1 MAAESLIDACRIDK
15 HRARLAFSK
24 AANRY
29 DQAAI
34 LQLEV
39 GQRMLERLDYVKLQ
53 PQRILDIGCG
63 TGRHTNNLLKR
74 YPKADIVGLDF
85 ALPMLR
91 QTQRKGR
98 WLRRPKCVCA
108 DLDQLPFAGQSFDLI
123 FSNMAMQWS
132 TQLAEAFSQIHQLLK
147 PEGLLMFSSLGP
159 DTLFELRQAWQQV
172 DQAEHIHQFVDMHD
186 YGDMLMQARFAE
198 PVMDME
204 RIVMT
209 YQDAAQ
215 LMRDLKE
222 IGANNAAG
230 NRSTGLTGRGQLQA
244 LKKAYEQFR
253 DADGRLPATYEV
265 IYGHAWGTRQH
276 QGSDGEVRISV
287 DAVTRKSI

>member
-1 MAAESLIDACRIDK
+1 MDAYQIDK
-15 HRARLAFSK
+15 RRIRLAFSK
-24 AANRY
+24 AAVRY

-39 GQRMLERLDYVKLQ
+39 GQRMLARLDYVRLQ

-63 TGRHTNNLLKR
+63 TGRHIDALLKR
-74 YPKADIVGLDF
+74 YPKAEVTGLDF

-91 QTQRKGR
+91 QAQRKGR

-108 DLDQLPFAGQSFDLI
+108 DLDQLPFAEQHFDLI

-132 TQLAEAFSQIHQLLK
+132 TQPAAAFMQIHRLLK

-172 DQAEHIHQFVDMHD
+172 DQAAHIHQFIDMHD

-204 RIVMT
+204 RITMT
-209 YQDAAQ
+209 YQDATE

-222 IGANNAAG
+222 IGANNAAST
-230 NRSTGLTGRGQLQA
+230 RSSGLTGRGQLQA
-244 LKKAYEQFR
+244 LKRAYEQFR
-253 DADGRLPATYEV
+253 NSDNRLPATYEV
-265 IYGHAWGTRQH
+265 IYGHAWGARQREV
-276 QGSDGEVRISV
+276 SNGEVRIPINLL
-287 DAVTRKSI
+287 TN